1 MHNRHKQYVI
11 LTIVLLACG
20 ASVFFGVR
28 NILHSNDE
36 VTTFSVGDWEGITL
50 PRYNGPTV
58 YTTSQRSMATVTLPM
73 TSTSSRSLF
82 HHSVAPSYRA
92 AVATTQQVHTSNATY
107 RVYQTS
113 DQVTR
118 YVGAG
123 NSTSG
128 SASFGATNVQQS
140 TTSASFSMPTLELI
154 TLGVRT
160 QTLALNNIN
169 IAASS
174 SLLLADA
181 SVAPNRRAVG
191 HRRVPDSKD
200 PGSEEEVVQDSE
212 GWWYW
217 DGEGWV
223 PAEVNIEGGKVYRW
237 NGSGWVYVQ
246 DQADPDAP
254 IGDIPWLM
262 ILFAAAAFG
271 VCKVVKKKENIN
283 G

>member
-1 MHNRHKQYVI
+1 MHNQHKQYVI

-20 ASVFFGVR
+20 AGIFFGVR
-28 NILHSNDE
+28 NIVRSTDE
-36 VTTFSVGDWEGITL
+36 VTTFAVGDWEGITL
-50 PRYNGPTV
+50 PRYYGPAV

-82 HHSVAPSYRA
+82 HHNAVPAYRTGVANTKQVQMNYTAHKLYR
-92 AVATTQQVHTSNATY
+92 TSEHKVHSIG
-107 RVYQTS
+107 S
-113 DQVTR
+113 
-118 YVGAG
+118 G
-123 NSTSG
+123 NG
-128 SASFGATNVQQS
+128 SAGSVSSG
-140 TTSASFSMPTLELI
+140 ASFQRGSSSSAVSMPTLAP
-154 TLGVRT
+154 TLPSVRT

-174 SLLLADA
+174 SSLLADA
-181 SVAPNRRAVG
+181 STVSNRLAMG
-191 HRRVPDSKD
+191 PRRTPSPSE
-200 PGSEEEVVQDSE
+200 PGTEEVVVQDSE

-223 PAEVNIEGGKVYRW
+223 PAEVKIEGGKVYRW
-237 NGSGWVYVQ
+237 NGADWVYVQ

-271 VCKVVKKKENIN
+271 ICKGVKRKKT
-283 G
+283 